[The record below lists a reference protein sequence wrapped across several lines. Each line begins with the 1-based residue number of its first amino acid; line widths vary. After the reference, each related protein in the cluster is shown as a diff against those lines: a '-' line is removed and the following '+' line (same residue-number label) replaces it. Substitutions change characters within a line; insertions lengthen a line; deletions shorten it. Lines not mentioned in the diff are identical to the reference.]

1 MTQKKTKNDELKE
14 DAAPGQEEAKLK
26 AKKAAAKGEPKAKKP
41 AAKKPATAA
50 DTDVPAAPKKAKV
63 SKPKAK
69 KADEEEEDLSPRAGP
84 VSAFSLKPIR
94 QISARRMVGPRPT
107 PPPPPPPPPPEP
119 EKPVVEA
126 APAPVEPPKPETPPA
141 APEKP
146 AAPQKPAE
154 PAKPNLANINFKSEI
169 TLPRAP
175 GPGYQAP
182 RPPGPSHRP
191 HQRYGVPARPTPA
204 AARPAP
210 PPPPR
215 PEPKPEPKPEEN
227 TALDTLKTL
236 KISTQIT
243 VRELA
248 EKMEVK
254 PVDLIKKL
262 FVNMGVPA
270 TITQRLEPDVAELVA
285 ADYGFNLEIA
295 ELYDDEAKATEE
307 AEQDDP
313 ATLKPRPPIITIMG
327 HVDHGK
333 TTLLDALRESNVV
346 DGEAGQITQ
355 HIGAYTV
362 KTSKGLVTV
371 LDTPGHAAFTAMRAH
386 GVKVTDLVVLVVSA
400 VDGVM
405 PQTLEAINH
414 AKAANVPIVVAI
426 NKMDLPTANPAS
438 IKQQLAGH
446 GLNPEEW
453 GGSTVMVDI
462 SALKRTNIDKLMEMV
477 SIQAELMELK
487 ANPDK
492 AGLAIVVEARLDSR
506 RGVVCTVVCTG
517 GTIKVGQPFVVGT
530 AGGKVRAIVDDRGRR
545 LESLT
550 PGMPGELLGVGGEVP
565 HAGDMFR
572 VYESDKEARHVAETR
587 KMHRKQDALIH
598 QRHVTLL
605 SLKSQVEQKLLKT
618 LNVVL
623 KTDVFG
629 SLQAIKDSLEKLS
642 TQEVAIHILHS
653 GVGNVTESDVLL
665 AKASNAVIFGFNAT
679 ADSKSEEAA
688 REAGVEVRSYKI
700 IYDLFEDIK
709 AAMSGMLEPE
719 IVETVT
725 GRAEILKIFDLSSGR
740 VAGSQVR
747 EGKMVRNQPVR
758 VVRGGQVVGSGR
770 ISGLKRVK
778 DDVREVEKGLECGI
792 LLEGIKDFQAGDML
806 EAVTREE
813 RVRRITT
820 NV

>member
-1 MTQKKTKNDELKE
+1 VN
-14 DAAPGQEEAKLK
+14 
-26 AKKAAAKGEPKAKKP
+26 
-41 AAKKPATAA
+41 
-50 DTDVPAAPKKAKV
+50 
-63 SKPKAK
+63 
-69 KADEEEEDLSPRAGP
+69 
-84 VSAFSLKPIR
+84 
-94 QISARRMVGPRPT
+94 
-107 PPPPPPPPPPEP
+107 
-119 EKPVVEA
+119 VE
-126 APAPVEPPKPETPPA
+126 
-141 APEKP
+141 
-146 AAPQKPAE
+146 
-154 PAKPNLANINFKSEI
+154 IN
-169 TLPRAP
+169 
-175 GPGYQAP
+175 
-182 RPPGPSHRP
+182 
-191 HQRYGVPARPTPA
+191 
-204 AARPAP
+204 
-210 PPPPR
+210 
-215 PEPKPEPKPEEN
+215 
-227 TALDTLKTL
+227 TLKTL
-236 KISTQIT
+236 KVSTQIT

-248 EKMEVK
+248 EKMEIK

-262 FVNMGVPA
+262 MGMGVFA

-285 ADYGFNLEIA
+285 ADYGFNIDIVPM
-295 ELYDDEAKATEE
+295 YGDETKASEE
-307 AEQDDP
+307 AEKDDP

-346 DGEAGQITQ
+346 DSEAGQITQ

-362 KTSKGLVTV
+362 KTSKGLITV
-371 LDTPGHAAFTAMRAH
+371 LDTPGHEAFTAMRAH

-426 NKMDLPTANPAS
+426 NKMDLPTANPQS
-438 IKQQLAGH
+438 IKQQLSGH

-453 GGSTVMVDI
+453 GGKTVMVEI
-462 SALKRTNIDKLMEMV
+462 SARKRTNIDKLMEMV

-492 AGLAIVVEARLDSR
+492 AGQAIVVEASLHSK
-506 RGVVCTVVCTG
+506 RGIVCTIVCTG

-530 AGGKVRAIVDDRGRR
+530 ASGKVRAIVDDRGRR
-545 LESLT
+545 LETLT
-550 PGMPGELLGVGGEVP
+550 PGMPGELLGV
-565 HAGDMFR
+565 AGDVPSAGDVFR

-587 KMHRKQDALIH
+587 KMHKKQDALIH
-598 QRHVTLL
+598 QKHVTLL

-629 SLQAIKDSLEKLS
+629 SLQAIKDSLEKMG

-653 GVGNVTESDVLL
+653 GVGNVTESDVQL
-665 AKASNAVIFGFNAT
+665 ATASNAIIFGFNAS
-679 ADSKSEEAA
+679 ADPKVSEAA
-688 REAGVEVRSYKI
+688 KLAGVEVRSYKV
-700 IYDLFEDIK
+700 IYDLFEDIR

-740 VAGSQVR
+740 VAGSQVK
-747 EGKMVRNQPVR
+747 EGKVVRNQAVR
-758 VVRGGQVVGSGR
+758 VVRGGEVIGTGK

-778 DDVREVEKGLECGI
+778 DDVREVDKGLECGI
-792 LLEGIKDFQAGDML
+792 LLEGVKDFQAGDVL
-806 EAVTREE
+806 EAITKEE
-813 RVRRITT
+813 RVRRITP